1 MKRRMLGTFGVL
13 LAGAALLA
21 GCGKSSSSSSDSNS
35 GAKDAK
41 KFPEATATAT
51 AKKGGSITIAEE
63 SDTPVKGVF
72 LNEVSDSQYDQDFMA
87 FGNEALFA
95 TDDQYKINNKGAAT
109 FKMDRKAKTVTIEVK
124 KGVKWSD
131 GKQVT
136 AKDVEYS
143 YEIIANK
150 ASQSSRYT
158 SSLADIVG
166 LAEYHDGKSKKISGI
181 EMPDGE
187 NGRKVV
193 LHFKEMKPGMTQS
206 GNGFFWECAAP
217 YHYLK
222 DVPFSKLQ
230 SSDKVRKN
238 PLFFGAYKLSK
249 LVRGQSA
256 TWVRNPYYYRGKAKL
271 DKITISVISPNSASQ
286 SIKSKKF
293 DIIDVVN
300 SQWKEVKGTKGYNF
314 VAQIPLSYSYMGFKV
329 GKWDKK
335 TGSVKMNKNSK
346 MSNRYLRQAM
356 GYAMNVDE
364 VNQHYTQGL
373 SFRVKTLVPE
383 AFGDF
388 YDKSVKG
395 FPLNIKKANALLDKA
410 GYKKKK
416 GETYRRDPNGK
427 KLTIHLAAMSGSPN
441 QEAIVQNYIQQWK
454 KIGLHVTLTTGRLIE
469 FNSFYDK
476 VENDDPSVDVFMA
489 AWSLSSEPTQDDL
502 YGPKA
507 PYNFTRFAT
516 SENTKLLKEM
526 GSDKAFNHSYR
537 VQKFHEWQQ
546 YMQKEAFVIPLNN
559 SYSIKAVDSKLINLS
574 LKPSQMNN
582 GFPLWYKVGF
592 KK

>member
-35 GAKDAK
+35 GAKDVK

-51 AKKGGSITIAEE
+51 AKKGGSVTVAEE
-63 SDTPVKGVF
+63 VDTPVKGVF
-72 LNEVSDSQYDQDFMA
+72 SNELSDSAPDSDFMA
-87 FGNEALFA
+87 FGNEGLFA

-109 FKMDRKAKTVTIEVK
+109 FKMDRQAKTVTIEVK

-206 GNGFFWECAAP
+206 GNGFFWEYAAP

-238 PLFFGAYKLSK
+238 PLFFGPYKLSK

-293 DIIDVVN
+293 DMIDVVN

-314 VAQIPLSYSYMGFKV
+314 VAQIPLQYSYMGFKV

-364 VNQHYTQGL
+364 VTQHYTQGL

-383 AFGDF
+383 GFGDF
-388 YDKSVKG
+388 HDKSVKG

-416 GETYRRDPNGK
+416 GETYRRDPNGN

-454 KIGLHVTLTTGRLIE
+454 KIGLHVTLTTGRLLE

-476 VENDDPSVDVFMA
+476 VKNDDPSVDVFMA
-489 AWSLSSEPTQDDL
+489 AWGLSSEPTQDDL

-507 PYNFTRFAT
+507 PFNVTRFAT

-546 YMQKEAFVIPLNN
+546 YMQKEAFVIPLTNA
-559 SYSIKAVDSKLINLS
+559 YKITAVNSKLVNYS
-574 LKPSQMNN
+574 TKPSKLAT
-582 GFPLWYKVGF
+582 LWYETGF

>member
-21 GCGKSSSSSSDSNS
+21 GCGKSSSSSSSSNS

-72 LNEVSDSQYDQDFMA
+72 LNELSDGRYDSDFMQ
-87 FGNEALFA
+87 FGNETLFA

-206 GNGFFWECAAP
+206 GNGFFWESAAP

-238 PLFFGAYKLSK
+238 PLFFGPYKLSK

-293 DIIDVVN
+293 DMIDVVN
-300 SQWKEVKGTKGYNF
+300 SQWKQVKGTKGYNF

-364 VNQHYTQGL
+364 VTQHYTQGL
-373 SFRVKTLVPE
+373 SFRVKTLIPE

-427 KLTIHLAAMSGSPN
+427 KLTIHLAAMSGSTN

-476 VENDDPSVDVFMA
+476 VQNDDPSVDVFMA
-489 AWSLSSEPTQDDL
+489 TWGLSSEPTQDDL

-507 PYNFTRFAT
+507 PYNLTRFAT

-546 YMQKEAFVIPLNN
+546 YMQKEAFVIPLYNA
-559 SYSIKAVDSKLINLS
+559 YSITAVNSKLVNYS
-574 LKPSQMNN
+574 TKPSKATT
-582 GFPLWYKVGF
+582 LWYETGF

>member
-1 MKRRMLGTFGVL
+1 MLGTFGVL

-21 GCGKSSSSSSDSNS
+21 GCGKSSSSSSSSDSNS

-41 KFPEATATAT
+41 KFPEATATAA

-87 FGNEALFA
+87 FGNEGLFA

-206 GNGFFWECAAP
+206 GNGYFWEYAAP

-238 PLFFGAYKLSK
+238 PLFFGPYKLSK

-293 DIIDVVN
+293 DMIDVVN

-364 VNQHYTQGL
+364 VTQHYTQGL
-373 SFRVKTLVPE
+373 SFRVKTLIPE

-476 VENDDPSVDVFMA
+476 VQNDDPSVDVFMA

-507 PYNFTRFAT
+507 PYNFSRFAT

-526 GSDKAFNHSYR
+526 SSDKAFNHSYR

-546 YMQKEAFVIPLNN
+546 YMQKEAFVIPLTN
-559 SYSIKAVDSKLINLS
+559 SYSITAVNSKLVNYS
-574 LKPSQMNN
+574 TKPSKAAT
-582 GFPLWYKVGF
+582 LWYETGF

>member
-35 GAKDAK
+35 GAKDVK

-51 AKKGGSITIAEE
+51 AKKGGSVTVAEE
-63 SDTPVKGVF
+63 VDTPVKGVF
-72 LNEVSDSQYDQDFMA
+72 SNELSDSAPDSDFMA
-87 FGNEALFA
+87 FGNEGLFA

-109 FKMDRKAKTVTIEVK
+109 FKMDRQAKTVTIEVK

-206 GNGFFWECAAP
+206 GNGFFWEYAAP

-238 PLFFGAYKLSK
+238 PLFFGPYKLSK

-293 DIIDVVN
+293 DMIDVVN

-314 VAQIPLSYSYMGFKV
+314 VAQIPLQYSYMGFKV

-364 VNQHYTQGL
+364 VTQHYTQGL

-383 AFGDF
+383 GFGDF
-388 YDKSVKG
+388 HDKSVKG

-416 GETYRRDPNGK
+416 GETYRRDPNGN

-454 KIGLHVTLTTGRLIE
+454 KIGLHVTLTTGRLLE
-469 FNSFYDK
+469 LNSFYDK
-476 VENDDPSVDVFMA
+476 VKNDDPSVDVFMA
-489 AWSLSSEPTQDDL
+489 AWGLSSEPTQDDL

-507 PYNFTRFAT
+507 PFNFTRFAT

-546 YMQKEAFVIPLNN
+546 YMQKEAFVIPLTNA
-559 SYSIKAVDSKLINLS
+559 YEITAVNSKLVNYS
-574 LKPSQMNN
+574 TKPSKLAT
-582 GFPLWYKVGF
+582 LWYETGF

>member
-1 MKRRMLGTFGVL
+1 MLGTFGVL

-21 GCGKSSSSSSDSNS
+21 GCGKSSSSSSSSNS

-72 LNEVSDSQYDQDFMA
+72 LNELSDSQYDSVFMQ
-87 FGNEALFA
+87 FGNETLFA

-206 GNGFFWECAAP
+206 GNGFFWESAAP

-238 PLFFGAYKLSK
+238 PLFFGPYKLSK

-293 DIIDVVN
+293 DMIDVVN

-364 VNQHYTQGL
+364 VTQHYTQGL
-373 SFRVKTLVPE
+373 SFRVKTLIPE

-427 KLTIHLAAMSGSPN
+427 KLTIHLAAMSGSTN

-476 VENDDPSVDVFMA
+476 VQNDDPSVDVFMA
-489 AWSLSSEPTQDDL
+489 AWALSSEPTQDDL
-502 YGPKA
+502 YGPKT
-507 PYNFTRFAT
+507 PYNLTRFAT

-546 YMQKEAFVIPLNN
+546 YMQKEAFVIPLYNA
-559 SYSIKAVDSKLINLS
+559 YSITAVNSKLVNYS
-574 LKPSQMNN
+574 TKPSKATT
-582 GFPLWYKVGF
+582 LWYETGF

>member
-21 GCGKSSSSSSDSNS
+21 GCGKSSSSSSNS
-35 GAKDAK
+35 EAKDAK

-72 LNEVSDSQYDQDFMA
+72 LNELSDGRYDSDFMQ

-206 GNGFFWECAAP
+206 GNGFFWESAAP

-238 PLFFGAYKLSK
+238 PLFFGPYKLSK

-293 DIIDVVN
+293 DMIDVVN

-364 VNQHYTQGL
+364 VTQHYTQGL

-427 KLTIHLAAMSGSPN
+427 KLTIHLAAMSGSTN

-476 VENDDPSVDVFMA
+476 VQNDDPSVDVFMA

-546 YMQKEAFVIPLNN
+546 YMQKEAFVIPLTNA
-559 SYSIKAVDSKLINLS
+559 YSITAVNSKLVNYS
-574 LKPSQMNN
+574 TKPSKAAT
-582 GFPLWYKVGF
+582 LWYETGF

>member
-21 GCGKSSSSSSDSNS
+21 GCGKSSSSNS

-72 LNEVSDSQYDQDFMA
+72 LNELTDGQYDTDFMQ

-206 GNGFFWECAAP
+206 GNGFFWESAAP

-238 PLFFGAYKLSK
+238 PLFFGPYKLSK

-293 DIIDVVN
+293 DMINVVN

-364 VNQHYTQGL
+364 VTQHYTQGL

-383 AFGDF
+383 GFGDF

-427 KLTIHLAAMSGSPN
+427 KLTIHLAAMSGTTN

-476 VENDDPSVDVFMA
+476 VQNDDPSVDVFMA
-489 AWSLSSEPTQDDL
+489 AWSLASEPTQDDL

-526 GSDKAFNHSYR
+526 GSEKAFNHSYR

-546 YMQKEAFVIPLNN
+546 YMQKEAFVIPMTNK
-559 SYSIKAVDSKLINLS
+559 YSITAVNSKLVNYS
-574 LKPSQMNN
+574 TKPSKAAT
-582 GFPLWYKVGF
+582 LWYETGF

>member
-21 GCGKSSSSSSDSNS
+21 GCGKSSSSSSSSNS

-72 LNEVSDSQYDQDFMA
+72 LNELSDGRYDSDFMQ
-87 FGNEALFA
+87 FGNETLFA

-206 GNGFFWECAAP
+206 GNGFFWESAAP

-238 PLFFGAYKLSK
+238 PLFFGPYKLSK

-293 DIIDVVN
+293 DMIAVVN
-300 SQWKEVKGTKGYNF
+300 SQWKQVKGTKGYNF

-364 VNQHYTQGL
+364 VTQHYTQGL
-373 SFRVKTLVPE
+373 SFRVKTLIPE

-427 KLTIHLAAMSGSPN
+427 KLTIHLAAMSGSTN

-476 VENDDPSVDVFMA
+476 VQNDDPSVDVFMA
-489 AWSLSSEPTQDDL
+489 VWGLSSEPTQDDL

-507 PYNFTRFAT
+507 PYNLTRFAT

-546 YMQKEAFVIPLNN
+546 YMQKEAFVIPLYNA
-559 SYSIKAVDSKLINLS
+559 YSITAVNSKLVNYS
-574 LKPSQMNN
+574 TKPSKATT
-582 GFPLWYKVGF
+582 LWYETGF

>member
-1 MKRRMLGTFGVL
+1 MKRKALGTFGVL

-21 GCGKSSSSSSDSNS
+21 GCGKSSSTGSNS

-41 KFPEATATAT
+41 KFPEATATGV

-72 LNEVSDSQYDQDFMA
+72 LNEVSDSQYDQDFME

-95 TDDQYKINNKGAAT
+95 TDDQYKINDKGAAT

-166 LAEYHDGKSKKISGI
+166 LEEYHEGKSKKISGI

-206 GNGFFWECAAP
+206 GNGFFWESAAP

-238 PLFFGAYKLSK
+238 PLFFGPYKLSK

-256 TWVRNPYYYRGKAKL
+256 TWVRNPYYYRGQAKL

-293 DIIDVVN
+293 DVIKVVN

-314 VAQIPLSYSYMGFKV
+314 VAQIPLEYSYMGFKV

-364 VNQHYTQGL
+364 VDQHYTQGL

-388 YDKSVKG
+388 YDKSLKG
-395 FPLNIKKANALLDKA
+395 FPLNLKKANELLDKG

-427 KLTIHLAAMSGSPN
+427 KLTIHLAAMSGTSN

-454 KIGLHVTLTTGRLIE
+454 KVGLHVTLTSGRLIE

-476 VENDDPSVDVFMA
+476 VQNDDPSVDVFMA

-502 YGPKA
+502 YGAKA
-507 PYNFTRFAT
+507 PYNFARFAT

-526 GSDKAFNHSYR
+526 GGAKAFDHSYR

-559 SYSIKAVDSKLINLS
+559 AYEITSVNNKLINYS
-574 LKPSQMNN
+574 TKPSK
-582 GFPLWYKVGF
+582 LATRWYETGF

>member
-21 GCGKSSSSSSDSNS
+21 GCGKSSSSSSNS
-35 GAKDAK
+35 EAKDAK

-72 LNEVSDSQYDQDFMA
+72 LNELSDGRYDSDFMQ

-206 GNGFFWECAAP
+206 GNGFFWESAAP

-238 PLFFGAYKLSK
+238 PLFFGPYKLSK

-293 DIIDVVN
+293 DMIDVVN

-364 VNQHYTQGL
+364 VTQHYTQGL

-427 KLTIHLAAMSGSPN
+427 KLTIHLAAMSGSTN
-441 QEAIVQNYIQQWK
+441 LEAIVQNYIQQWK

-476 VENDDPSVDVFMA
+476 VQNDDPSVDVFMA

-546 YMQKEAFVIPLNN
+546 YMQKEAFVIPLTNA
-559 SYSIKAVDSKLINLS
+559 YSITAVNSKLVNYS
-574 LKPSQMNN
+574 TKPSKAAT
-582 GFPLWYKVGF
+582 LWYETGF

>member
-21 GCGKSSSSSSDSNS
+21 GCGKSSSSSSSSNS

-72 LNEVSDSQYDQDFMA
+72 LNELSDGRDDSDFMQ
-87 FGNEALFA
+87 FGNETLFA

-206 GNGFFWECAAP
+206 GNGFFWESAAP

-238 PLFFGAYKLSK
+238 PLFFGPYKLSK

-293 DIIDVVN
+293 DMIAVVN
-300 SQWKEVKGTKGYNF
+300 SQWKQVKGTKGYNF

-364 VNQHYTQGL
+364 VTQHYTQGL
-373 SFRVKTLVPE
+373 SFRVKTLIPE

-427 KLTIHLAAMSGSPN
+427 KLTIHLAAMSGSTN

-476 VENDDPSVDVFMA
+476 VQNDDPSVDVFMA
-489 AWSLSSEPTQDDL
+489 VWGLSSEPTQDDL

-507 PYNFTRFAT
+507 PYNLTRFAT

-546 YMQKEAFVIPLNN
+546 YMQKEAFVIPLYNA
-559 SYSIKAVDSKLINLS
+559 YSITAVNSKLVNYS
-574 LKPSQMNN
+574 TKPSKATT
-582 GFPLWYKVGF
+582 LWYETGF

>member
-21 GCGKSSSSSSDSNS
+21 GCGKSSSSSSNS
-35 GAKDAK
+35 GAKDDK

-72 LNEVSDSQYDQDFMA
+72 LNELTDSKFDIDFMQ

-143 YEIIANK
+143 YENIANK

-206 GNGFFWECAAP
+206 SNGFFWESAAP

-238 PLFFGAYKLSK
+238 PLFFGPYKLSK

-293 DIIDVVN
+293 DMIDVVN

-364 VNQHYTQGL
+364 VTQHYTQGL

-383 AFGDF
+383 GFGDF

-427 KLTIHLAAMSGSPN
+427 KLTIHLAAMSGTTN

-476 VENDDPSVDVFMA
+476 VQNDDPSVDVFMA

-502 YGPKA
+502 YGPKT

-526 GSDKAFNHSYR
+526 GSAKAFNHSYR

-546 YMQKEAFVIPLNN
+546 YMQKEAFVIPLYNG
-559 SYSIKAVDSKLINLS
+559 YEITAVNSKLVNYS
-574 LKPSQMNN
+574 TKPSKAATQ
-582 GFPLWYKVGF
+582 WYETGF

>member
-1 MKRRMLGTFGVL
+1 M
-13 LAGAALLA
+13 
-21 GCGKSSSSSSDSNS
+21 
-35 GAKDAK
+35 
-41 KFPEATATAT
+41 
-51 AKKGGSITIAEE
+51 
-63 SDTPVKGVF
+63 
-72 LNEVSDSQYDQDFMA
+72 NEVSDSQYDQDFME
-87 FGNEALFA
+87 FGNESLFA
-95 TDDQYKINNKGAAT
+95 TDDQYKINDKGAAT

-166 LAEYHDGKSKKISGI
+166 LEEYHEGKSKKISGI
-181 EMPDGE
+181 DMPDGE

-206 GNGFFWECAAP
+206 GNGFFWEYAAP

-238 PLFFGAYKLSK
+238 PLFFGPYKLSK

-256 TWVRNPYYYRGKAKL
+256 TWVRNPYYYRGQAKL

-293 DIIDVVN
+293 DVIKVVN

-314 VAQIPLSYSYMGFKV
+314 VAQIPLQYSYMGFKV

-364 VNQHYTQGL
+364 VDKHYTQGL

-388 YDKSVKG
+388 YDKSLKG

-427 KLTIHLAAMSGSPN
+427 KLTIHLAAMSGTSN

-454 KIGLHVTLTTGRLIE
+454 KIGLHVALTTGRLIE

-476 VENDDPSVDVFMA
+476 VQNDDPSVDVFMA

-502 YGPKA
+502 YGSKA

-526 GSDKAFNHSYR
+526 GGAKAFDHSYR

-559 SYSIKAVDSKLINLS
+559 AYEITSVNNKLINYS
-574 LKPSQMNN
+574 TKPSK
-582 GFPLWYKVGF
+582 LATRWYETGF

>member
-21 GCGKSSSSSSDSNS
+21 GCGKSSSSSSSSNS

-72 LNEVSDSQYDQDFMA
+72 LNELSDGRYDSDFMQ

-206 GNGFFWECAAP
+206 GNGFFWESAAP

-238 PLFFGAYKLSK
+238 PLFFGPYKLSK

-293 DIIDVVN
+293 DMIAVVN
-300 SQWKEVKGTKGYNF
+300 SQWKQVKGTKGYNF

-364 VNQHYTQGL
+364 VTQHYTQGL
-373 SFRVKTLVPE
+373 SFRVKTLIPE

-427 KLTIHLAAMSGSPN
+427 KLTIHLAAMSGSTN

-476 VENDDPSVDVFMA
+476 VQNDDPSVDVFMA
-489 AWSLSSEPTQDDL
+489 VWGLSSEPTQDDL

-507 PYNFTRFAT
+507 PYNLTRFAT

-546 YMQKEAFVIPLNN
+546 YMQKEAFVIPLYNA
-559 SYSIKAVDSKLINLS
+559 YSITAVNSKLVNYS
-574 LKPSQMNN
+574 TKPSKATT
-582 GFPLWYKVGF
+582 LWYETGF

>member
-35 GAKDAK
+35 GAKDVK

-51 AKKGGSITIAEE
+51 AKKGGSVTVAEE
-63 SDTPVKGVF
+63 VDTPVKGVF
-72 LNEVSDSQYDQDFMA
+72 SNELSDSAPDSDFMA
-87 FGNEALFA
+87 FGNEGLFA

-109 FKMDRKAKTVTIEVK
+109 FKMDRQAKTVTIEVK

-206 GNGFFWECAAP
+206 GNGFFWEYAAP

-238 PLFFGAYKLSK
+238 PLFFGPYKLSK

-293 DIIDVVN
+293 DMIDVVN

-314 VAQIPLSYSYMGFKV
+314 VAQIPLQYSYMGFKV

-364 VNQHYTQGL
+364 VTQHYTQGL

-383 AFGDF
+383 GFGDF
-388 YDKSVKG
+388 HDKSVKG

-416 GETYRRDPNGK
+416 GETYRRDPNGN

-454 KIGLHVTLTTGRLIE
+454 KIGLHVTLTTGRLLE

-476 VENDDPSVDVFMA
+476 VKNDDPSVDVFMA
-489 AWSLSSEPTQDDL
+489 AWGLSSEPTQDDL

-507 PYNFTRFAT
+507 PFNYTRFAT

-546 YMQKEAFVIPLNN
+546 YMQKEAFVIPLTNA
-559 SYSIKAVDSKLINLS
+559 YKITAVNSKLVNYS
-574 LKPSQMNN
+574 TKPSKLAT
-582 GFPLWYKVGF
+582 LWYETGF

>member
-21 GCGKSSSSSSDSNS
+21 GCGKSSSSNS

-72 LNEVSDSQYDQDFMA
+72 LNELSDSQYDTDFMQ

-206 GNGFFWECAAP
+206 GNGFFWESAAP

-238 PLFFGAYKLSK
+238 PLFFGPYKLSK

-293 DIIDVVN
+293 DMINVVN

-314 VAQIPLSYSYMGFKV
+314 VAKIPLSYSYMGFKV

-364 VNQHYTQGL
+364 VTQHYTQGL

-383 AFGDF
+383 GFGDF

-427 KLTIHLAAMSGSPN
+427 KLTIHLAAMSGTTN

-476 VENDDPSVDVFMA
+476 VQNDDPSVDVFMA

-507 PYNFTRFAT
+507 PYNLTRFAT

-526 GSDKAFNHSYR
+526 GSEKAFNHSYR

-546 YMQKEAFVIPLNN
+546 YMQKEAFVIPLYNA
-559 SYSIKAVDSKLINLS
+559 YSITAVNSKLVNYS
-574 LKPSQMNN
+574 TKPSKAAT
-582 GFPLWYKVGF
+582 LWYETGF

>member
-1 MKRRMLGTFGVL
+1 MLGTFGVL

-21 GCGKSSSSSSDSNS
+21 GCGKSSSSSSSSNS

-72 LNEVSDSQYDQDFMA
+72 LNELSDSQYDSDFMQ
-87 FGNEALFA
+87 FGNETLFA
-95 TDDQYKINNKGAAT
+95 TDDQCKINNKGAAT

-206 GNGFFWECAAP
+206 GNGFFWESAAP

-238 PLFFGAYKLSK
+238 PLFFGPYKLSK

-293 DIIDVVN
+293 DMIDVVN
-300 SQWKEVKGTKGYNF
+300 SQWKQVKGTKGYNF

-356 GYAMNVDE
+356 GYAMNGDE
-364 VNQHYTQGL
+364 VTQHYTQGL
-373 SFRVKTLVPE
+373 SFRVKTLIPE

-427 KLTIHLAAMSGSPN
+427 KLTIHLAAMSGSTN

-476 VENDDPSVDVFMA
+476 VQNDDPSVDVFMA
-489 AWSLSSEPTQDDL
+489 IWSLSSEPTQDDL
-502 YGPKA
+502 YGPKT
-507 PYNFTRFAT
+507 PYNLTRFAT

-546 YMQKEAFVIPLNN
+546 YMQKEAFVIPLYNA
-559 SYSIKAVDSKLINLS
+559 YSITAVNSKLVNYS
-574 LKPSQMNN
+574 TKPSKAT
-582 GFPLWYKVGF
+582 WYETGF

>member
-1 MKRRMLGTFGVL
+1 MKRKALGTFGVL

-21 GCGKSSSSSSDSNS
+21 GCGKSSSSDSSS

-41 KFPEATATAT
+41 KFPEATATGV

-72 LNEVSDSQYDQDFMA
+72 LNEVSDSQYDQDFMQ

-95 TDDQYKINNKGAAT
+95 TDDQYKITDKGAAT

-166 LAEYHDGKSKKISGI
+166 LEEYHEGKSKKISGI

-206 GNGFFWECAAP
+206 GNGFFWESAAP

-256 TWVRNPYYYRGKAKL
+256 TWVRNPYYYRGQAKL

-293 DIIDVVN
+293 DVIDVIN
-300 SQWKEVKGTKGYNF
+300 SQWKEVKGSKGYNF
-314 VAQIPLSYSYMGFKV
+314 VAQIPLEYSYMGFKV

-364 VNQHYTQGL
+364 VDQHYTQGL

-427 KLTIHLAAMSGSPN
+427 KLTIHLAAMSGTSN

-454 KIGLHVTLTTGRLIE
+454 KVGLHVTLTTGRLIE

-476 VENDDPSVDVFMA
+476 VQNDDPSVDVFMA

-502 YGPKA
+502 YGSKA

-526 GSDKAFNHSYR
+526 GGAKAFDHSYR

-559 SYSIKAVDSKLINLS
+559 AYQITSVNNKLINYS
-574 LKPSQMNN
+574 TKPSKLAT
-582 GFPLWYKVGF
+582 LWYETGF

>member
-1 MKRRMLGTFGVL
+1 MLGTFGVL

-21 GCGKSSSSSSDSNS
+21 GCGKSGSTDTNS

-41 KFPEATATAT
+41 KFPEATATGV

-72 LNEVSDSQYDQDFMA
+72 LNEVSDSQYDQDFMS
-87 FGNEALFA
+87 FGNESLFA
-95 TDDQYKINNKGAAT
+95 TDDQYKINDKGAAT
-109 FKMDRKAKTVTIEVK
+109 FKMNRKAKTVTIEVK

-166 LAEYHDGKSKKISGI
+166 LEEYHEGKSKKISGI
-181 EMPDGE
+181 DMPDGE

-206 GNGFFWECAAP
+206 GNGFFWESAAP

-271 DKITISVISPNSASQ
+271 DKDHHLSNL
-286 SIKSKKF
+286 
-293 DIIDVVN
+293 
-300 SQWKEVKGTKGYNF
+300 TKLCF
-314 VAQIPLSYSYMGFKV
+314 P
-329 GKWDKK
+329 
-335 TGSVKMNKNSK
+335 
-346 MSNRYLRQAM
+346 
-356 GYAMNVDE
+356 
-364 VNQHYTQGL
+364 VNQ
-373 SFRVKTLVPE
+373 V
-383 AFGDF
+383 
-388 YDKSVKG
+388 
-395 FPLNIKKANALLDKA
+395 
-410 GYKKKK
+410 
-416 GETYRRDPNGK
+416 
-427 KLTIHLAAMSGSPN
+427 
-441 QEAIVQNYIQQWK
+441 QEV
-454 KIGLHVTLTTGRLIE
+454 
-469 FNSFYDK
+469 
-476 VENDDPSVDVFMA
+476 
-489 AWSLSSEPTQDDL
+489 
-502 YGPKA
+502 
-507 PYNFTRFAT
+507 
-516 SENTKLLKEM
+516 
-526 GSDKAFNHSYR
+526 
-537 VQKFHEWQQ
+537 
-546 YMQKEAFVIPLNN
+546 
-559 SYSIKAVDSKLINLS
+559 
-574 LKPSQMNN
+574 
-582 GFPLWYKVGF
+582 
-592 KK
+592 

>member
-21 GCGKSSSSSSDSNS
+21 GCGKSSSSSSSSNS

-72 LNEVSDSQYDQDFMA
+72 LNELSDSQYDSDFMQ
-87 FGNEALFA
+87 FGNETLFA
-95 TDDQYKINNKGAAT
+95 TDDQCKINNKGAAT

-206 GNGFFWECAAP
+206 GNGFFWESAAP

-238 PLFFGAYKLSK
+238 PLFFGPYKLSK

-293 DIIDVVN
+293 DMIDVVN
-300 SQWKEVKGTKGYNF
+300 SQWKQVKGTKGYNF

-356 GYAMNVDE
+356 GYAMNGDE
-364 VNQHYTQGL
+364 VTQHYTQGL
-373 SFRVKTLVPE
+373 SFRVKTLIPE

-427 KLTIHLAAMSGSPN
+427 KLTIHLAAMSGSTN

-476 VENDDPSVDVFMA
+476 VQNDDPSVDVFMA
-489 AWSLSSEPTQDDL
+489 IWSLASEPTQDDL
-502 YGPKA
+502 YGPKT
-507 PYNFTRFAT
+507 PYNLTRFAT

-546 YMQKEAFVIPLNN
+546 YMQKEAFVIPLYNA
-559 SYSIKAVDSKLINLS
+559 YSITAVNSKLVNYS
-574 LKPSQMNN
+574 TKPSKAT
-582 GFPLWYKVGF
+582 WYETGF

>member
-21 GCGKSSSSSSDSNS
+21 GCGKSSSSSSSSNS

-72 LNEVSDSQYDQDFMA
+72 LNELSDSQYDSVFMQ
-87 FGNEALFA
+87 FGNETLFA

-206 GNGFFWECAAP
+206 GNGFFWESAAP

-238 PLFFGAYKLSK
+238 PLFFGPYKLSK

-293 DIIDVVN
+293 DMIDVVN
-300 SQWKEVKGTKGYNF
+300 SQWKQVKGTKGYNF

-364 VNQHYTQGL
+364 VTQHYTQGL
-373 SFRVKTLVPE
+373 SFRVKTLIPE

-427 KLTIHLAAMSGSPN
+427 KLTIHLAAMSGSTN

-476 VENDDPSVDVFMA
+476 VQNDDPSVDVFMA
-489 AWSLSSEPTQDDL
+489 AWALSSEPTQDDL
-502 YGPKA
+502 YGPKT
-507 PYNFTRFAT
+507 PYNLTRFAT

-546 YMQKEAFVIPLNN
+546 YMQKEAFVIPLYNE
-559 SYSIKAVDSKLINLS
+559 YSITAVNSKLVNYS
-574 LKPSQMNN
+574 TKPSKATT
-582 GFPLWYKVGF
+582 LWYETGF

>member
-35 GAKDAK
+35 GAKDVK

-51 AKKGGSITIAEE
+51 AKKGGSVTVAEE
-63 SDTPVKGVF
+63 VDTPVKGVF
-72 LNEVSDSQYDQDFMA
+72 SNELSDSAPDSDFMA
-87 FGNEALFA
+87 FGNEGLFA

-109 FKMDRKAKTVTIEVK
+109 FKMDRQAKTVTIEVK

-206 GNGFFWECAAP
+206 GNGFFWEYAAP

-238 PLFFGAYKLSK
+238 PLFFGPYKLSK

-293 DIIDVVN
+293 DMIDVVN

-314 VAQIPLSYSYMGFKV
+314 VAQIPLQYSYMGFKV

-364 VNQHYTQGL
+364 VTQHYTQGL

-383 AFGDF
+383 GFGDF
-388 YDKSVKG
+388 HDKSVKG

-416 GETYRRDPNGK
+416 GETYRRDPNGN

-454 KIGLHVTLTTGRLIE
+454 KIGLHVTLTTGRLLE

-476 VENDDPSVDVFMA
+476 VKNDDPSVDVFMA
-489 AWSLSSEPTQDDL
+489 AWSLASEPTQDNL

-507 PYNFTRFAT
+507 PFNYTRFAT

-546 YMQKEAFVIPLNN
+546 YMQKEAFVIPLTNA
-559 SYSIKAVDSKLINLS
+559 YKITAVNSKLVNYS
-574 LKPSQMNN
+574 TKPSKLAT
-582 GFPLWYKVGF
+582 LWYETGF

>member
-35 GAKDAK
+35 GAKDVK

-51 AKKGGSITIAEE
+51 AKKGGSVTVAEE
-63 SDTPVKGVF
+63 VDTPVKGVF
-72 LNEVSDSQYDQDFMA
+72 SNELSDSAPDSDFMA
-87 FGNEALFA
+87 FGNEGLFA

-109 FKMDRKAKTVTIEVK
+109 FKMDRQAKTVTIEVK

-206 GNGFFWECAAP
+206 GNGFFWEYAAP

-238 PLFFGAYKLSK
+238 PLFFGPYKLSK

-293 DIIDVVN
+293 DMIDVVN

-314 VAQIPLSYSYMGFKV
+314 VAQIPLQYSYMGFKV

-364 VNQHYTQGL
+364 VTQHYTQGL

-383 AFGDF
+383 GFGDF
-388 YDKSVKG
+388 HDKSVKG

-416 GETYRRDPNGK
+416 GETYRRDPNGN

-454 KIGLHVTLTTGRLIE
+454 KIGLHVTLTTGRLLE

-476 VENDDPSVDVFMA
+476 VKNDDPSVDVFMA
-489 AWSLSSEPTQDDL
+489 AWGLSSEPTQDDL

-507 PYNFTRFAT
+507 PFNFTRFAT

-546 YMQKEAFVIPLNN
+546 YMQKEAFVIPLTNA
-559 SYSIKAVDSKLINLS
+559 YKITAVNSKLVNYS
-574 LKPSQMNN
+574 TKPSKLAT
-582 GFPLWYKVGF
+582 LWYETGF

>member
-1 MKRRMLGTFGVL
+1 MKRKVLGTFGVL

-21 GCGKSSSSSSDSNS
+21 GCGKSGSSDSNS

-41 KFPEATATAT
+41 KFPEATATGV
-51 AKKGGSITIAEE
+51 AKKGGSLSIAEE

-72 LNEVSDSQYDQDFMA
+72 LNELSDSQYDQDFMS
-87 FGNEALFA
+87 FGNESLFA
-95 TDDQYKINNKGAAT
+95 TDDQYKITDKGAAT

-166 LAEYHDGKSKKISGI
+166 LEEYHEGKSKKISGI

-206 GNGFFWECAAP
+206 GNGFFWESAAP

-256 TWVRNPYYYRGKAKL
+256 TWVRNPYYYRGQAKL

-293 DIIDVVN
+293 DIVDVVN

-476 VENDDPSVDVFMA
+476 VQNDDPSVDVFMA

-502 YGPKA
+502 YGAKA

-516 SENTKLLKEM
+516 SENTKLLNEM
-526 GSDKAFNHSYR
+526 GSEKSFNHSYR

-582 GFPLWYKVGF
+582 GYPLWYKVGF

>member
-35 GAKDAK
+35 GAKDVK

-51 AKKGGSITIAEE
+51 AKKGGSVTVAEE
-63 SDTPVKGVF
+63 VDTPVKGVF
-72 LNEVSDSQYDQDFMA
+72 SNELSDSAPDSDFMA
-87 FGNEALFA
+87 FGNEGLFA

-166 LAEYHDGKSKKISGI
+166 LAEYHEGKSKKISGI

-238 PLFFGAYKLSK
+238 PLFFGPYKLSK

-293 DIIDVVN
+293 DMINVVN

-314 VAQIPLSYSYMGFKV
+314 VAQIPLYYSYMGFKV

-364 VNQHYTQGL
+364 VTQHYTQGL

-427 KLTIHLAAMSGSPN
+427 KLTIHLAVMSGSPN

-476 VENDDPSVDVFMA
+476 IQNDDPSVDVFMG
-489 AWSLSSEPTQDDL
+489 AWSLSREPSQDDL

-507 PYNFTRFAT
+507 PLNFERFAT

-526 GSDKAFNHSYR
+526 NSKKAFNHSYR

-546 YMQKEAFVIPLNN
+546 YMQKEAFVIPLTNA
-559 SYSIKAVDSKLINLS
+559 YKITAVNSKLVNYS
-574 LKPSQMNN
+574 TKPSKAAT
-582 GFPLWYKVGF
+582 LWYETGF

>member
-1 MKRRMLGTFGVL
+1 MKRKALGTFGVL

-21 GCGKSSSSSSDSNS
+21 GCGKSGSTDSNS

-41 KFPEATATAT
+41 KFPEATATGV

-95 TDDQYKINNKGAAT
+95 TDDQYKINDKGAAT
-109 FKMDRKAKTVTIEVK
+109 FKLDRKAKTVTIEVK

-166 LAEYHDGKSKKISGI
+166 LEEYHEGKSKKISGI
-181 EMPDGE
+181 DMPDGE

-206 GNGFFWECAAP
+206 GNGFFWESAAP

-256 TWVRNPYYYRGKAKL
+256 TWVRNPYYYRGQAKL

-293 DIIDVVN
+293 DVIDVVN

-314 VAQIPLSYSYMGFKV
+314 VAQIPLEYSYMGFKV

-364 VNQHYTQGL
+364 VDQHYTQGL
-373 SFRVKTLVPE
+373 SFRVKSLVPE

-395 FPLNIKKANALLDKA
+395 FPLNLKKANALLDKA

-427 KLTIHLAAMSGSPN
+427 KLTIHLAAMSGTSN

-454 KIGLHVTLTTGRLIE
+454 KVGLHVTLTTGRLIE

-476 VENDDPSVDVFMA
+476 VQNDDPSVDVFMA

-502 YGPKA
+502 YGSKA

-526 GSDKAFNHSYR
+526 GGAKAFDHSYR

-559 SYSIKAVDSKLINLS
+559 AYKITSVNNKLVNYST
-574 LKPSQMNN
+574 KPSKSTT
-582 GFPLWYKVGF
+582 LWYETGF

>member
-35 GAKDAK
+35 GAKDVK

-51 AKKGGSITIAEE
+51 AKKGGSVTVAEE
-63 SDTPVKGVF
+63 VDTPVKGVF
-72 LNEVSDSQYDQDFMA
+72 SNELSDSAPDSDFMA
-87 FGNEALFA
+87 FGNEGLFA

-109 FKMDRKAKTVTIEVK
+109 FKMDRQAKTVTIEVK

-206 GNGFFWECAAP
+206 GNGFFWEYAAP

-238 PLFFGAYKLSK
+238 PLFFGPYKLSK

-293 DIIDVVN
+293 DMIDVVN

-314 VAQIPLSYSYMGFKV
+314 VAQIPLQYSYMGFKV

-364 VNQHYTQGL
+364 VTQHYTQGL

-383 AFGDF
+383 GFGDF
-388 YDKSVKG
+388 HDKSVKG

-416 GETYRRDPNGK
+416 GETYRRDPNGN

-454 KIGLHVTLTTGRLIE
+454 KIGLHVTLTTGRLLE

-476 VENDDPSVDVFMA
+476 VKNDDPSVDVFMA
-489 AWSLSSEPTQDDL
+489 TWGLSSEPTQDDL

-507 PYNFTRFAT
+507 PFNVTRFAT

-546 YMQKEAFVIPLNN
+546 YMQKEAFVIPLTNA
-559 SYSIKAVDSKLINLS
+559 YKITAVNSKLVNYS
-574 LKPSQMNN
+574 TKPSKLAT
-582 GFPLWYKVGF
+582 LWYETGF

>member
-21 GCGKSSSSSSDSNS
+21 GCGKSSSSSSSSNS

-51 AKKGGSITIAEE
+51 AKKGGSITVAEE
-63 SDTPVKGVF
+63 VDTPVKGVF
-72 LNEVSDSQYDQDFMA
+72 LNEVSDSAPDSDFMA
-87 FGNEALFA
+87 FGNEGLFA

-206 GNGFFWECAAP
+206 GNGFFWEYAAP

-238 PLFFGAYKLSK
+238 PLFFGPYKLSK

-293 DIIDVVN
+293 DMIDVVN

-364 VNQHYTQGL
+364 VTQHYTQGL

-383 AFGDF
+383 SFGDF
-388 YDKSVKG
+388 HDKSVKG

-476 VENDDPSVDVFMA
+476 VQNDDPSVDVFMA
-489 AWSLSSEPTQDDL
+489 AWSLASEPTQDDL

-546 YMQKEAFVIPLNN
+546 YMQKEAFVIPLTNA
-559 SYSIKAVDSKLINLS
+559 YKITAVNSKLVNYS
-574 LKPSQMNN
+574 TKPSKTAT
-582 GFPLWYKVGF
+582 LWYETGF

>member
-21 GCGKSSSSSSDSNS
+21 GCGKSGSTDTNS

-41 KFPEATATAT
+41 KFPEATATGV

-72 LNEVSDSQYDQDFMA
+72 LNEVSDSQYDQDFMS
-87 FGNEALFA
+87 FGNESLFA
-95 TDDQYKINNKGAAT
+95 TDDQYKINDKGAAT
-109 FKMDRKAKTVTIEVK
+109 FKMNRKAKTVTIEVK

-166 LAEYHDGKSKKISGI
+166 LEEYHEGKSKKISGI
-181 EMPDGE
+181 DMPDGE

-206 GNGFFWECAAP
+206 GNGFFWESAAP

-238 PLFFGAYKLSK
+238 PLFFGPYKLSK

-256 TWVRNPYYYRGKAKL
+256 TWVRNPYYYRGQAKL

-476 VENDDPSVDVFMA
+476 VENDDPSVDFFMA

>member
-1 MKRRMLGTFGVL
+1 MLGTFGVL

-21 GCGKSSSSSSDSNS
+21 GCGKSSSSNS

-72 LNEVSDSQYDQDFMA
+72 LNELSDSQYDTDFMQ

-206 GNGFFWECAAP
+206 GNGFFWESAAP

-238 PLFFGAYKLSK
+238 PLFFGPYKLSK

-293 DIIDVVN
+293 DMINVVN

-314 VAQIPLSYSYMGFKV
+314 VAKIPLSYSYMGFKV

-364 VNQHYTQGL
+364 VTQHYTQGL

-383 AFGDF
+383 GFGDF

-427 KLTIHLAAMSGSPN
+427 KLTIHLAAMSGTTN

-476 VENDDPSVDVFMA
+476 VQNDDPSVDVFMA

-507 PYNFTRFAT
+507 PYNLTRFAT

-526 GSDKAFNHSYR
+526 GSEKAFNHSYR

-546 YMQKEAFVIPLNN
+546 YMQKEAFVIPLYNA
-559 SYSIKAVDSKLINLS
+559 YSITAVNSKLVNYS
-574 LKPSQMNN
+574 TKPSKAAT
-582 GFPLWYKVGF
+582 LWYETGF

>member
-1 MKRRMLGTFGVL
+1 MKRRALGAFGVFM
-13 LAGAALLA
+13 AGAMLLA
-21 GCGKSSSSSSDSNS
+21 GCGKSSSTSSNS

-41 KFPEATATAT
+41 KFPEQTAMTT
-51 AKKGGSITIAEE
+51 AKSGGSITVAEE
-63 SDTPVKGVF
+63 TDTPFTGIF
-72 LNEVSDSQYDQDFMA
+72 NDELADTAPDSDVAQ
-87 FGNEALFA
+87 FGDEALFG
-95 TDDQYKINNKGAAT
+95 TDDQYKINNSGSAT
-109 FKMDRKAKTVTIEVK
+109 FKLNRKAKTVTIEVK

-136 AKDVEYS
+136 AKDVEYA

-150 ASQSSRYT
+150 DSQSTRYT

-166 LAEYHDGKSKKISGI
+166 LAAYHSGKAKTISGI
-181 EMPDGE
+181 DMPDGA

-193 LHFKEMKPGMTQS
+193 IHFNTMKPGMTQS
-206 GNGFFWECAAP
+206 GNGFFWEYAAP

-222 DVPFSKLQ
+222 DVPFSKLK
-230 SSDKVRKN
+230 SSDKIRKN
-238 PLFFGAYKLSK
+238 PLYYGPFKVSK
-249 LVRGQSA
+249 VGRGQSV
-256 TWVRNPYYYRGKAKL
+256 TWVRNPYYWRGTPKL
-271 DKITISVISPNSASQ
+271 KKITISVVSPNTASQ

-293 DIIDVVN
+293 DVINVVN

-314 VAQIPLSYSYMGFKV
+314 VAKVPLSYDYMAYKV

-335 TGSVKMNKNSK
+335 SGSVKMNKNSK
-346 MSNRYLRQAM
+346 MGNRYLRQAM
-356 GYAMNVDE
+356 AYAMNIDE
-364 VNQHYTQGL
+364 VEKHYTQGL
-373 SFRVKTLVPE
+373 SFRVKTLIPE
-383 AFGDF
+383 QFGDF
-388 YDKSVKG
+388 NNSKLAG
-395 FPLNIKKANALLDKA
+395 FPENLKKANALLDKA

-476 VENDDPSVDVFMA
+476 VQNDDPSVDVFMA
-489 AWSLSSEPTQDDL
+489 AWSLSSEFTQDDL
-502 YGPKA
+502 YGAKA

-526 GSDKAFNHSYR
+526 GSEKSFNHSYR

-559 SYSIKAVDSKLINLS
+559 SYQIKAVDSKLINYS

-582 GFPLWYKVGF
+582 GYPLWYKVGF